1 VSRSKMSGKKKTTEV
16 ITTET
21 EVTPSKSVCFILL
34 SKCVC
39 VWWCFSDV
47 VNTSYLNSTQ
57 ERGYSTHTQ
66 L

>member
-1 VSRSKMSGKKKTTEV
+1 MSGKKKTTEV

-21 EVTPSKSVCFILL
+21 EVTLSKSVCFILL

-47 VNTSYLNSTQ
+47 VCGDNDDVVPDRTSPNYNDYLST
-57 ERGYSTHTQ
+57 
-66 L
+66 